1 MTSLEHRTSARGVP
15 AVVIQLNVFVFG
27 LLILA
32 SGAGAQDDLARIVDG
47 LQLKYR
53 RMTSLSAD
61 FTQVYTAQGE
71 RTRRESGHLLLKKPG
86 KMRWDY
92 TTPEAKLFVSDGKVI
107 YEYVPSEKMATRTRV
122 RETNDLRR
130 PFMFLLG
137 RGDLRRDFKR
147 IEFAQEAPARAGNR
161 VLRLFPKE
169 AHEFRELLVE
179 VDPSSLQLSRLTLV
193 ERDGARSDFIFGNL
207 RENVPAS
214 DATFRFQPPAG
225 VQVIDG

>member
-1 MTSLEHRTSARGVP
+1 MADRTSARGIPP
-15 AVVIQLNVFVFG
+15 AVVHFHVVLVC
-27 LLILA
+27 LLILVRGV
-32 SGAGAQDDLARIVDG
+32 GAEDDLPRLVDG

-92 TTPEAKLFVSDGKVI
+92 TSPEAKLFVSDGKVI
-107 YEYVPSEKMATRTRV
+107 YEYVFSEKVATRTRV

-147 IEFAQEAPARAGNR
+147 IEFSQEAPARAGNR

-179 VDPSSLQLSRLTLV
+179 VDPASLQLSRLTLV
-193 ERDGARSDFIFGNL
+193 ERDGARSDFVFGNL
-207 RENVPAS
+207 RENVPTS
-214 DATFRFQPPAG
+214 DAAFRFQPPAG